1 METIDLVKKIETVLD
16 DKKAQQIT
24 RLDVQ
29 GRTSVCDYMIVV
41 TGTSGRHLKAL
52 SDYVVEKLD
61 EDNIR
66 PLGVEGDTG
75 SDWVLLDLG
84 DVLVHLMTQQ
94 ARDYYQLEKLWSVPA
109 AAEAQSST
117 SALTI
122 SA

>member
-1 METIDLVKKIETVLD
+1 METIDLVKTIETVLD
-16 DKKAQQIT
+16 DNKAQQIT
-24 RLDVQ
+24 LLDVQ

-52 SDYVVEKLD
+52 SDYVVEKLA
-61 EDNIR
+61 EANIR

-84 DVLVHLMTQQ
+84 DILVHLMTQK

-109 AAEAQSST
+109 ASVVQQPA
-117 SALTI
+117 
-122 SA
+122 